1 MEALFEILFQ
11 FLGEFLLQF
20 LFEAFA
26 DIGFDLFDKT
36 VQSAPRPMLWA
47 LGCLLLGTLAGGI
60 SLLILPH
67 SMIVTPSLRILNVI
81 GTPVLVSSC
90 MLVIGNWR
98 AAKGR
103 EPVKL
108 DRFSNAFCFAV
119 AMALVRFAY
128 AR

>member
-20 LFEAFA
+20 LFEAFTE
-26 DIGFDLFDKT
+26 IGLDWFDR
-36 VQSAPRPMLWA
+36 SEANAPRPLLWA
-47 LGCLLLGTLAGGI
+47 LGFLLLGTLAGGI
-60 SLLILPH
+60 SLLIRPH
-67 SMIVTPSLRILNVI
+67 SMITTPSLRIVNVI
-81 GTPVLVSSC
+81 GTPVLVSAS

-98 AAKGR
+98 AARGR
-103 EPVKL
+103 ATVEL
-108 DRFSNAFCFAV
+108 DRFSNAFCFAF

>member
-11 FLGEFLLQF
+11 FLGEFLLQL
-20 LFEAFA
+20 LFEGLT
-26 DIGFDLFDKT
+26 DIGFGLFDKT
-36 VQSAPRPMLWA
+36 AANTPRPILWA
-47 LGCLLLGTLAGGI
+47 LGFLLLGTLAGGI

-67 SMIVTPSLRILNVI
+67 SMVTTPLLRVINVI
-81 GTPVLVSSC
+81 GTPVLVSAC

-108 DRFSNAFCFAV
+108 DRFSNAFCFAF

>member
-11 FLGEFLLQF
+11 FLGEFLLQL

-26 DIGFDLFDKT
+26 EIGFDLFDKT
-36 VQSAPRPMLWA
+36 AESTPRPVLWA
-47 LGCLLLGTLAGGI
+47 ASFLLLGTLAGGI

-67 SMIVTPSLRILNVI
+67 SMITTPSLRVINVI
-81 GTPVLVSSC
+81 GTPVLVSAC

-108 DRFSNAFCFAV
+108 DRFSNAFCFAF

>member
-11 FLGEFLLQF
+11 FLGEFLLQL
-20 LFEAFA
+20 LFEILT
-26 DIGFDLFDKT
+26 DIGFDWFDKT
-36 VQSAPRPMLWA
+36 AKNTPRPVLWA
-47 LGCLLLGTLAGGI
+47 LGFLLLGTLAGGI

-67 SMIVTPSLRILNVI
+67 SMISTPSLRVINVV
-81 GTPVLVSSC
+81 GTPVLVSAC

-108 DRFSNAFCFAV
+108 DRFANAFCFAF